1 MAFILGV
8 VFVAVAFIG
17 GISGEIY
24 KQFALTIAVSVLLS
38 AFSALSLSP
47 ALAAL
52 LLRPHK
58 KSASWLSR
66 PFTWF
71 TRAFGFGPNRYL
83 EGVVFLLRRS
93 ALPVL
98 VLCIVA
104 LLTAGLFKRLPA
116 GFLPS
121 EDQGAFFVSMRLPDG
136 ASTDRADAAARKI
149 ESVVAR
155 IPGVDK
161 YFVLGGLDIATG
173 TSNSN
178 VATSRPPKTKDLSPP
193 AIPATTD

>member
-58 KSASWLSR
+58 KSTSLLSR
-66 PFTWF
+66 PFRWF
-71 TRAFGFGPNRYL
+71 NRTFEWTTDRYL
-83 EGVVFLLRRS
+83 TGVVMLIKHS
-93 ALPVL
+93 ALPVIALCL
-98 VLCIVA
+98 VS
-104 LLTAGLFKRLPA
+104 LLTVGLFKRLPA
-116 GFLPS
+116 GFLPN

-136 ASTDRADAAARKI
+136 ASTDRADDAARKI
-149 ESVVAR
+149 ENVVSK

-161 YFVLGGLDIATG
+161 YFVLGGLDIATC
-173 TSNSN
+173 
-178 VATSRPPKTKDLSPP
+178 
-193 AIPATTD
+193 